1 MPTNSSV
8 KIMNDKAIERSLT
21 RLSHE
26 IIERNNGIE
35 NVCIIGIRTR
45 GAIIAE
51 RIAAILNQI
60 TDTDVPVGIID
71 ITLYRDDLQEKFDQP
86 LVQATEI
93 LFNVAGKTIVLIDD
107 VLYTGRTIRSALD
120 AITDLG
126 RPQSIQL
133 AVLIDRGHRELPI
146 ASDYTGR
153 EVPTTSKERVEVR
166 LKEHDGKEEVIID
179 RDSRREGV

>member
-1 MPTNSSV
+1 MPNNPTV
-8 KIMNDKAIERSLT
+8 KIMTDKAIERSLT

-26 IIERNNGIE
+26 IIEKNNGIE

-45 GAIIAE
+45 GATIAD
-51 RIAAILNQI
+51 RIANILKQI
-60 TDTDVPVGIID
+60 TDTEIPVGIID

-86 LVQATEI
+86 LVQKTEI
-93 LFNVAGKTIVLIDD
+93 LFNVAGKTIILIDD
-107 VLYTGRTIRSALD
+107 VLYTGRTVRSALD

-126 RPQSIQL
+126 RPESIQL

-146 ASDYTGR
+146 AADYTGR

-179 RDSRREGV
+179 RSERAGV